1 MRVNLY
7 NSHFLLFSISSILH
21 LPNQTHMRENKIFY
35 IILLLYH
42 FLIFYLST
50 FLSLQLNGPLMK
62 LIFSLVM
69 LFGVWKNR
77 EKTFT
82 LSLQWRIL
90 WFEICKCQFET
101 VPFVF
106 VVYDLF
112 KWCTLNLY
120 FYALPLS
127 KLNVY
132 VSVYHS

>member
-1 MRVNLY
+1 MRVILY
-7 NSHFLLFSISSILH
+7 NPHFLLFSISSILH
-21 LPNQTHMRENKIFY
+21 LLNQTYMRENKIFY
-35 IILLLYH
+35 IIILFYH
-42 FLIFYLST
+42 FLSFYLST
-50 FLSLQLNGPLMK
+50 FLSSQLNGPLMK

-90 WFEICKCQFET
+90 WFEICTCQFET
-101 VPFVF
+101 VPCVS

-112 KWCTLNLY
+112 KWCTLNSY

-127 KLNVY
+127 KWNGY
-132 VSVYHS
+132 VNVYHS